1 MQRPGFNSTR
11 ALAALGVLASLV
23 MGGGLLWTARPTPSA
38 SARPAVVPFTSE
50 PRSPDQAEGPDTW
63 PALAGLATFGDGV
76 KLLAFTLPDHPFPP
90 GGIVKV
96 ALYWQTQAVTTRY
109 AVFGHILDADNNLV
123 AQADAPLTNTP
134 CMSISQH
141 SAGMI
146 PMCYSLVL
154 PDQLPAGRYQ
164 LVLGVY
170 DTQRG
175 ARLATAGGETMVYLT
190 TIEVQPAGVPATSKL
205 N

>member
-23 MGGGLLWTARPTPSA
+23 IAGWLLWTTRPTPSA
-38 SARPAVVPFTSE
+38 LVRPAVLPVTSE
-50 PRSPDQAEGPDTW
+50 ARSPDRAEDLDTW
-63 PALAGLATFGDGV
+63 PALAGLATFGEGV
-76 KLLAFTLPDHPFPP
+76 KLLAFTLPDRPFSP
-90 GGIVKV
+90 GGIVEA
-96 ALYWQTQAVTTRY
+96 ALYWQTQVVTTRY
-109 AVFGHILDADNNLV
+109 AVFGHVLDADNNLV
-123 AQADAPLTNTP
+123 AQADAPLTNTR
-134 CMSISQH
+134 CMSMSRY

-146 PMCYSLVL
+146 VMCYSFVL

-170 DTQRG
+170 DTQSG

-190 TIEVQPAGVPATSKL
+190 TIAVQPAGVPATP
-205 N
+205 NPN